1 MRGLVNRWRVFW
13 QDFNC
18 KEDWKFPELPPVQLQ
33 NSFGASWMFVDRG
46 EYIRAE
52 WMWSRKPKLTL
63 GDGGVGY
70 ALLVFVALLLL
81 FVPNIGIVLTIAWCF
96 TMIGIIARDT
106 VHSIRWRREYEVS
119 ITRIMRSHRH
129 LR

>member
-1 MRGLVNRWRVFW
+1 MRGLVNRWGVFW

-33 NSFGASWMFVDRG
+33 NSLGASWSFVDRG

-52 WMWSRKPKLTL
+52 WMWSRKPKLIL

-81 FVPNIGIVLTIAWCF
+81 FVPNIGIVLTIVWCF

-106 VHSIRWRREYEVS
+106 VHSVRWRREYEVS